1 MNNYSPNS
9 LKKKKIKS
17 KTHKITSKNSYSGA
31 PEKTK
36 HQGGTF
42 LFFVVSYIISGK
54 REFFFSGENQGEEN
68 CLQKKG

>member
-9 LKKKKIKS
+9 LKKKIKS
-17 KTHKITSKNSYSGA
+17 KTHKITLKNSYSGA

-42 LFFVVSYIISGK
+42 LFCRQLHNIGK
-54 REFFFSGENQGEEN
+54 ERNFFFSGENQGEEN